1 MLRKNEVKVSEN
13 GRSMVEMIGVLAVIM
28 VLSMIGIFMFAKGMA
43 KQKSNKVLNQV
54 SMIQHNLN
62 ELYANNR
69 TFKGLGAS
77 AAEAT
82 QNAYEL
88 GIFPEDTT
96 KTCNGGYSAGCVQHA
111 WGGAI
116 TLEPVED
123 NGVANQAV
131 EIVLEDLSDEAAIS
145 ISTAQWSVNNISV
158 NGN

>member
-54 SMIQHNLN
+54 AMIQNNLN
-62 ELYANNR
+62 ELYTNNR
-69 TFKGLGAS
+69 TFKGLGS
-77 AAEAT
+77 DAATAT
-82 QNAYEL
+82 ATAYDL

-96 KTCNGGYSAGCVQHA
+96 KNCNGGYTAGCVQHA

-116 TLEPVED
+116 TLKPVAD
-123 NGVANQAV
+123 NGVDNQAV
-131 EIVLEDLSDEAAIS
+131 EIVLEDLSDEASIS
-145 ISTAQWSVNNISV
+145 IATAQWNVNNISI
-158 NGN
+158 NDN